1 MKKIFGLWGATN
13 RGKRTTLNLLI
24 DLLSK
29 VSDSYDIHKTYDS
42 KAWFVINEIKIGE
55 LYET

>member
-13 RGKRTTLNLLI
+13 RGKTTTLNLLI

-29 VSDSYDIHKTYDS
+29 DSETYDNHKTYDS